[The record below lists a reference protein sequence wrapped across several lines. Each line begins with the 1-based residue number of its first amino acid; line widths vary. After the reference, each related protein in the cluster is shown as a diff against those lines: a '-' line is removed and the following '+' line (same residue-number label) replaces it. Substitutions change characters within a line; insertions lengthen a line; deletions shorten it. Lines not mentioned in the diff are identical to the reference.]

1 MRFTIRFLI
10 AILLSCF
17 FSLSYAASE
26 KKLKPKVIFFDV
38 NETLLDLN
46 TMRPSV
52 AKALDG
58 RSDLLDLWFSTML
71 HYSLVSTAINEY
83 KDFGQIGVAALLM
96 VAESHNIKL
105 DAAEAKQA
113 IVGPLLSIPAH
124 PEVTSALNILSK
136 KYILVSFTNSSN
148 KGVEVQLK
156 NSGLINVFNRRLS
169 IEDIKIYKPQL
180 KSYEWALKEMKVKP
194 EEALMVA
201 AHAWDVA
208 GAKAAGMKTAF
219 IARPGKVLYPLA
231 SKPDLVVADLKV
243 LLEHL
248 E

>member
-1 MRFTIRFLI
+1 
-10 AILLSCF
+10 
-17 FSLSYAASE
+17 
-26 KKLKPKVIFFDV
+26 
-38 NETLLDLN
+38 
-46 TMRPSV
+46 MRPSV

-83 KDFGQIGVAALLM
+83 KDFGQVGVAALMM
-96 VAESHNIKL
+96 VAESHGIKL
-105 DAAEAKQA
+105 SMEEAKTA
-113 IVGPLLSIPAH
+113 IVGPLLSIPPH
-124 PEVTSALNILSK
+124 PDVPQSLRSLKK
-136 KYILVSFTNSSN
+136 KYVLVSFTNSSN
-148 KGVEVQLK
+148 KAVETQLTK
-156 NSGLINVFNRRLS
+156 AGLLDLFTKRLS
-169 IEDIKIYKPQL
+169 IEDIKAYKPQL
-180 KSYEWALKEMKVKP
+180 ETYRWALKQMNVKP

-231 SKPDLVVADLKV
+231 SKPDYVVKDLKS
-243 LLEHL
+243 LLENL

>member
-1 MRFTIRFLI
+1 MHIKFFTT
-10 AILLSCF
+10 ILF
-17 FSLSYAASE
+17 FSFLMSICAASE
-26 KKLKPKVIFFDV
+26 KKLNPKVIFFDV

-58 RSDLLDLWFSTML
+58 RNDLLDLWFSTML
-71 HYSLVSTAINEY
+71 HYSLVSTAINDF
-83 KDFGQIGVAALLM
+83 KDFGQIGVAALMM
-96 VAESHNIKL
+96 VAEGHDIKL
-105 DAAEAKQA
+105 NAEEAKKA
-113 IVGPLLSIPAH
+113 VVGPLLSIPAH
-124 PEVTSALNILSK
+124 PDVPDTLKVLSK
-136 KYILVSFTNSSN
+136 KYVLVSFTNSSN
-148 KGVEVQLK
+148 KGVEIQLK
-156 NSGLINVFNRRLS
+156 NSGLIKFFNRRLS

-180 KSYEWALKEMKVKP
+180 KSYEWALKEMKIKP

-231 SKPDLVVADLKV
+231 TKPDLVVPDLKA